1 MSNVNKQKNKRKTLF
16 LDLSFTGTLIFLI
29 FRIPI
34 TNIIGNEGNGY
45 FAISW
50 ELYTALGLL
59 FGLGLSNVTT
69 EMVRKRFRKKQYQN
83 GTNVLIASLLIG
95 LALSAFG
102 AVIFYFIS
110 NLLLNLLHMK
120 LSGIGF
126 RLIAILLVF
135 NTISGVLR
143 GYFEGAGTKVPTSF
157 SKIVEAI
164 VAGTGALI
172 FASTLGKYGTKVGAL
187 LFNAQYKPAFGAAGI
202 VAGCILGSIFSL
214 LFLIIVN
221 HIYQIPLKQLLKKD
235 ESRGIETLPGI
246 LVEALKLS
254 CMTLAELAFFHL
266 FRITNMWLYI
276 QNTFLTDGKSKMV
289 QYLGSY
295 HGKVLVITGIAVLI
309 VLSLSGRNERRIQKC
324 YFQNDYKQCWKAY
337 VEDLKQMLIFAL
349 PFVILLVA
357 LAKQIFTAI
366 FKSAGNIE
374 VTMLQIGSIN
384 IILIPIAV
392 YTYKLLQKMDLKL
405 LLIAIPAVAFIVQTF
420 FMYAIVKIAA
430 IGPLA
435 MIISETVFWLLNTVM
450 ELLVATKT
458 LKLGFKSKI

>member
-1 MSNVNKQKNKRKTLF
+1 MSNVNKQRNKRKTLF
-16 LDLSFTGTLIFLI
+16 LDLSFLGTIIFLI
-29 FRIPI
+29 FRIPV

-45 FAISW
+45 FAVSW

-69 EMVRKRFRKKQYQN
+69 EMIRKRFRKKQYQN
-83 GTNVLIASLLIG
+83 GTNVLIASLLMG

-102 AVIFYFIS
+102 AIIFYFIS

-164 VAGTGALI
+164 VAGTSALI
-172 FASTLGKYGTKVGAL
+172 FASTLSKYGTKVGAL
-187 LFNAQYKPAFGAAGI
+187 LFNTQYEPAFGATGI

-214 LFLIIVN
+214 LFLIVVN

-235 ESRGIETLPGI
+235 ESRGIETLKGI

-254 CMTLAELAFFHL
+254 CITLAELVFFHL

-276 QNTFLTDGKSKMV
+276 QNTVLTDGKGKMV

-324 YFQNDYKQCWKAY
+324 YFLNDSKQCWKAY
-337 VEDLKQMLIFAL
+337 LEDLKQMLILAL
-349 PFVILLVA
+349 PFVILLA
-357 LAKQIFTAI
+357 TLAKQIFTAI

-405 LLIAIPAVAFIVQTF
+405 LLIAIPAVAFMVQTF
-420 FMYAIVKIAA
+420 LMYAIVNIAA
-430 IGPLA
+430 IGPLS
-435 MIISETVFWLLNTVM
+435 MIISETVFWLLITVM
-450 ELLVATKT
+450 ELLVAIKT